1 MEFQT
6 GKTYRVK
13 LRDCCIEGEFTARLA
28 AIVIHP
34 DPDDPQDDGM
44 EYCDLVFT
52 NGVTLT
58 QHWGCRFEEVPMPP
72 VVKEDPSELK
82 LRY

>member
-1 MEFQT
+1 
-6 GKTYRVK
+6 
-13 LRDCCIEGEFTARLA
+13 
-28 AIVIHP
+28 
-34 DPDDPQDDGM
+34 
-44 EYCDLVFT
+44 LVFT